1 MAIKPPHLFRFET
14 PNTGNT
20 VPTQSQL
27 DTRYTGTSL
36 EGLVTVTSGIQ
47 QYVVTYPGTYT
58 LKAAGARGGHGTVRT
73 QASRDAKYG
82 VGGTGAIVG
91 GTIELLEGDI
101 IKVLVGQRGTD
112 CSLVD
117 GDATTSAGGGG
128 TFVELIR
135 EGNTFLLLAAAG
147 GCGNVDC
154 AYKGDSFSY
163 IVHGSSATTTQF
175 YDYDHVGGG
184 YNKWRGTQYC
194 GRSYTDGGAAAPH
207 SYSRTT
213 TSYPGFGGGGANSDD
228 TTGGGG
234 GGYYGG
240 INARGSNLSY
250 SASSYINPDLITE
263 EIRLCDSASNG
274 SGNKWPANPVGNND
288 NGYFELTF
296 VKPTY
301 FSRLF
306 FKKDD
311 ASTLYYVT
319 ENEELAEAD
328 ESLVSAEYVYQGAE
342 SISKAVYQRYTAEG
356 YILMEVSVNLESEEL
371 GFAVR
376 AKAYPTVVDMPPFDL
391 SSYQIVSVTADA
403 PESTLMLVSA
413 DNTVWKRFNKETAQW
428 EAVAKTRENAD
439 TVEVFNEL
447 TYGIW
452 DKLGCIDTLY
462 ITTFMDPESY
472 EPVQLAGITV
482 VVRNKE
488 GV

>member
-1 MAIKPPHLFRFET
+1 MTIKPPYLFRFET
-14 PNTGNT
+14 PHTGKT
-20 VPTQSQL
+20 VPTQEQL
-27 DTRYTGTSL
+27 NTRYAGTSL

-47 QYVVTYPGTYT
+47 QYVVTYPGTYM
-58 LKAAGARGGHGTVRT
+58 LKAAGARGGHGSVRT

-112 CSLVD
+112 CSIVN

-135 EGNTFLLLAAAG
+135 EGSTFLLLAAAG

-175 YDYDHVGGG
+175 YDYDYVGGG

-194 GRSYTDGGAAAPH
+194 GRSYTDGGAAAPY
-207 SYSRTT
+207 SYSRNT
-213 TSYPGFGGGGANSDD
+213 TSYPGFGGGGSNGDD

-240 INARGSNLSY
+240 INDRANGRSY

-296 VKPTY
+296 IKPPY
-301 FSRLF
+301 FSRFF

-311 ASTLYYVT
+311 EPILYYLT
-319 ENEELAEAD
+319 EDEELAEAD
-328 ESLVSAEYVYQGAE
+328 ESLINAEYVYQGAE
-342 SISKAVYQRYTAEG
+342 SVSKEAYKRYTDEG
-356 YILMEVSVNLESEEL
+356 YILVEVSTNLETDEL
-371 GFAVR
+371 GYAII
-376 AKAYPTVVDMPPFDL
+376 AKAYPTVIDMPPFDV
-391 SSYQIVSVTADA
+391 SEYQIVSVNADA
-403 PESTLMLVSA
+403 PETTLMLVST
-413 DNTVWKRFNKETAQW
+413 DNSTWKRFNREEAQW
-428 EAVAKTRENAD
+428 ETVAKSRENAH
-439 TVEVFNEL
+439 TIQMFSEL
-447 TYGIW
+447 THGIW
-452 DKLGCIDTLY
+452 DKLGCTNNLY
-462 ITTFMDPESY
+462 ISTFIDPDNY
-472 EPVQLAGITV
+472 EPIQLAGVTV

-488 GV
+488 GI